1 MKKASRSK
9 RRIKPVNQDGP
20 PKGSTRRMC
29 SPMSRALVER
39 KLVELSER
47 LKELRAELVL
57 TDEQLLHFADAAD
70 DARLRALVSETPL
83 ADRDHHEAQ
92 RHADAM
98 SRHRAEVQS
107 TIDQLERRQDELLDR
122 LSTER

>member
-1 MKKASRSK
+1 M
-9 RRIKPVNQDGP
+9 
-20 PKGSTRRMC
+20 
-29 SPMSRALVER
+29 VER
-39 KLVELSER
+39 KLMEVSER
-47 LKELRAELVL
+47 LKQLRAELQV
-57 TDEQLLHFADAAD
+57 TDEQLLHFADVAD

-83 ADRDHHEAQ
+83 ADRDHHDAQ

-122 LSTER
+122 LTAER